1 MAQERIAN
9 DILGLAQIQL
19 SKYSITPV
27 VFNLAQSLRNS
38 ASLFL
43 TVPLGDVTHDTD

>member
-38 ASLFL
+38 ASLSL
-43 TVPLGDVTHDTD
+43 TAPLGAVSHDNE